1 MTEFRRYAIYYA
13 PRPGAFA
20 TATAEWLGWD
30 CQTGQSVPHP
40 DVPGLPQPVSA
51 LTAAPRKYGFH
62 GTIKAPFRLAPD
74 VSEAQLR
81 ARLDRLAA
89 QLAPV
94 IMPGLTLQN
103 LKGFLA
109 LIPDGDDIDL
119 LALGAEVVSQL
130 DDLRAPLT
138 EAEVARRKPDRLT
151 ARQRALLANWGYPY
165 VMEEFRFHLTL
176 TDDLPVAE
184 ADAVMPRLAAWL
196 APALP
201 QPFVID
207 ELCLFA
213 EDATGRFHLVSRH
226 TLAG

>member
-1 MTEFRRYAIYYA
+1 MTEFRRFAIYYA

-20 TATAEWLGWD
+20 TATASWLGWD
-30 CQTGQSVPHP
+30 CQTGQPVPHP
-40 DVPGLPQPVSA
+40 GLPGLPQPIA
-51 LTAAPRKYGFH
+51 TLTAAPRKYGFH
-62 GTIKAPFRLAPD
+62 GTIKAPFRIAPD
-74 VSEAQLR
+74 VTEAQLR

-94 IMPGLTLQN
+94 ILPGLILQN

-119 LALGAEVVSQL
+119 LALGAEIVSQL

-138 EAEVARRKPDRLT
+138 EAEVARRKPERLT
-151 ARQRALLANWGYPY
+151 ARQRALLAQWGYPY

-176 TDDLPVAE
+176 TDDLPAAQ
-184 ADAVMPRLAAWL
+184 ADAVMPVLAKWL

-207 ELCLFA
+207 DLCLFA
-213 EDATGRFHLVSRH
+213 EDAAGRFHLVSRH